1 MRRTLT
7 AAAAVLAIP
16 VLAGAVAPPDATAGP
31 MPTPGRGVAVGTSRP
46 SVAPP
51 NMPATVYGGAW
62 PSGHVQGVAVDWSSG
77 HVYWSFTNLLVKT
90 DLDGR
95 VVGTVTGL
103 TGHLGDLDIN
113 PEDGRVYGSLEYKA
127 QRAFYIAIFD
137 VARITRIGM
146 NAETDGVMT
155 TVYLKEVVD
164 DFTADLDGDGVFDG
178 DTGQTADHRYGASGI
193 DGVSFGPALGTA
205 GGRNVLM
212 VAYGVYPNT
221 TRTDN
226 DHQVLLAYDVRRW
239 GLFARPLSQTAPHQ
253 SGPGKPYSKVFVR
266 TGNTTFGVQNLEY
279 DRHTR
284 RWLMAVYRGGK
295 PEFPNWTLYAIDGTV
310 APQTGVIT
318 GQPDGATGQIVPL
331 APAGLADPAT
341 GIRGWEGP
349 GSFGLEALGDGR
361 FYVVSSGTTTVDG
374 ERRQTGTAVLQHWT
388 GATPNPFTTAGSTVA
403 GRRPAA
409 RTVVSRPR

>member
-7 AAAAVLAIP
+7 AAAVALAIP
-16 VLAGAVAPPDATAGP
+16 VLAGAVVSPAATAGA
-31 MPTPGRGVAVGTSRP
+31 MATPGRGPAFGTSRP
-46 SVAPP
+46 AVAPP
-51 NMPATVYGGAW
+51 NMPETVYGGAW
-62 PSGHVQGVAVDWSSG
+62 PSGHVQGVAVDWSRG

-90 DLDGR
+90 DLDGK
-95 VVGTVTGL
+95 VIGTVTGL
-103 TGHLGDLDIN
+103 TGHLGDLDLN

-127 QRAFYIAIFD
+127 ERAFYIAIFD
-137 VARITRIGM
+137 VTRITRTGM
-146 NAETDGVMT
+146 DAEKDGVMT
-155 TVYLKEVVD
+155 TVYLNEVVE

-178 DTGQTADHRYGASGI
+178 DTAQTADHRYGASGI
-193 DGVSFGPALGTA
+193 DGISFGPALGSS

-212 VAYGVYPNT
+212 VAYGIYPNT

-239 GLFARPLSQTAPHQ
+239 SLLARPLNQTAPHR
-253 SGPGKPYSKVFVR
+253 SGPGQPYAKVFVR

-284 RWLMAVYRGGK
+284 RWLMAVYRGSK

-310 APQTGVIT
+310 TPQTGVLT
-318 GQPDGATGQIVPL
+318 GQPDGATGRIVPL
-331 APAGLADPAT
+331 APAGLTHQDT

-361 FYVVSSGTTTVDG
+361 FYVVTSGTTTVDG
-374 ERRQTGTAVLQHWT
+374 QRRQTGTAVLQRWT
-388 GATPNPFTTAGSTVA
+388 EASPNPFAAPGPAVA

-409 RTVVSRPR
+409 RTAASH